1 MLSLLSRLWENCN
14 HSCQAHCAVHDC
26 MCRCNFISVLMVLS
40 LLEEILPFLLLP
52 ILGADQ
58 LASFVSFPA
67 LPQIVPGYYRD
78 EAILHQRM
86 WFCWFVGCLA
96 GGFVHLF
103 VPPLP
108 PHISDLEMKLAKP
121 TSNQFAMMG
130 VVLLSRYK
138 EKKHFTEVCI
148 YNIPRLLKMKQFIFK
163 VFLFNRVIVT
173 SIN

>member
-1 MLSLLSRLWENCN
+1 MLSLLSRLWENCS

-52 ILGADQ
+52 LLGADQ

-67 LPQIVPGYYRD
+67 LPQIVPGHYRD

-86 WFCWFVGCLA
+86 WFCWFLGCLA

-103 VPPLP
+103 VPPLLP
-108 PHISDLEMKLAKP
+108 PIPDLEMKLAKP
-121 TSNQFAMMG
+121 TSNQFAMTG

-138 EKKHFTEVCI
+138 EKKAFYWGMHLQHPKAFKNKAI
-148 YNIPRLLKMKQFIFK
+148 Y
-163 VFLFNRVIVT
+163 
-173 SIN
+173 S